1 MCTYNK
7 HIKNSMKKVKYLLIV
22 LVAMTAVSCQKREL
36 NTRVSNT
43 TGWNYFDQRT
53 TNFEANEGVGN
64 VNPIGMVP
72 IQGGSFTVGEKDEFL
87 TAPRNNETRTLTVS
101 SFYMD
106 KYEVTNLNWNE
117 YLHWLDFVFGAVA
130 PELVDQARPD
140 HKVWREDL
148 AYNDPYEDNYFE
160 HPAFSFYP
168 IVGVTWEQAMDYCQ
182 WRTDRVNEMA
192 LINAGAIVIPP
203 FADLQPTDDEGYKDE
218 WEQETGYEMYSYEEV
233 SPEDPEQT
241 VTMYRPSFEWIR
253 DKFVFNTEKYL
264 MDDTYVPEY
273 GRHPKTD
280 SYGAERKVNI
290 ADGIFVTGYRLP
302 TEAEWEFAA
311 YAPVAGE
318 DGLTIEGKVYPWSGY
333 HPRDMSKKNL
343 GQMQAN
349 FVRGRGDMMGVSGA
363 LNDRRVI
370 TNPVDEFAPNDFG
383 LYNMAGNVNEWVMDV
398 YRETTYQETSE
409 YNSYRG
415 NIYSRPVLDE
425 NGKFEMDSV
434 GRVKITWGK
443 EDDKRDV
450 LDGDFASLIDTDY
463 PLDTVGVANLSEVK
477 TDPTDILAPRVTKKS
492 RVYKGGS
499 WADRIYWLNPS
510 TRRYMDLRL
519 RGGRPWTVPS
529 PCVSVAAVYGRPS
542 RLTAPVPVAA
552 KLGCPSPLIHPTMT
566 HLKTLGRVVFIDVPT
581 VGETVGQG
589 EVFGSVEA
597 VKTVSDLNMP
607 VSGEVLELNEEL
619 DAAPELVN
627 NDPYGKGWII
637 KISVKDASELDKL
650 MDAKAYE
657 ASL

>member
-1 MCTYNK
+1 MYAYTK
-7 HIKNSMKKVKYLLIV
+7 TTKNSMKKYLLIV
-22 LVAMTAVSCQKREL
+22 LVGLTAMACNQREL

-64 VNPIGMVP
+64 VNPIGMIP

-117 YLHWLDFVFGAVA
+117 YLHWLEFVFGAVA

-148 AYNDPYEDNYFE
+148 AYNDPYEENYFE

-168 IVGVTWEQAMDYCQ
+168 IVGVTWEQAMAYCQ

-192 LINAGAIVIPP
+192 LINAGAIVVPP
-203 FADLQPTDDEGYKDE
+203 FGDLQPTDDEAYKDE

-241 VTMYRPSFEWIR
+241 VTMYRPSYEWIR

-264 MDDTYVPEY
+264 MDDSYVPDY
-273 GRHPKTD
+273 GRRPKFD

-311 YAPVAGE
+311 YAPVAGD

-398 YRETTYQETSE
+398 YRETTFQETSE

-415 NIYSRPVLDE
+415 NIYSHPVLDD
-425 NGKFEMDSV
+425 NGKFEMDST
-434 GRVKITWGK
+434 GCIKISWGK

-450 LDGDFASLIDTDY
+450 MDGDFASLFETDY
-463 PLDTVGVANLSEVK
+463 PLDTVGIANLSEVK
-477 TDPTDILAPRVTKKS
+477 QDPTDILAPRITKKS

-510 TRRYMDLRL
+510 TRRYLDQDKASSKIGFRCAM
-519 RGGRPWTVPS
+519 S
-529 PCVSVAAVYGRPS
+529 
-542 RLTAPVPVAA
+542 
-552 KLGCPSPLIHPTMT
+552 
-566 HLKTLGRVVFIDVPT
+566 TLGDQIPGT
-581 VGETVGQG
+581 P
-589 EVFGSVEA
+589 
-597 VKTVSDLNMP
+597 VK
-607 VSGEVLELNEEL
+607 
-619 DAAPELVN
+619 
-627 NDPYGKGWII
+627 
-637 KISVKDASELDKL
+637 
-650 MDAKAYE
+650 
-657 ASL
+657 

>member
-1 MCTYNK
+1 MFEKKVVSLQAETCVQMCTYEYAHAKMIELNI
-7 HIKNSMKKVKYLLIV
+7 IKLLQMDMKNVSKYLLIV
-22 LVAMTAVSCQKREL
+22 AVAMTAMSCNKREL

-43 TGWNYFDQRT
+43 TGWNYFDQKT

-64 VNPIGMVP
+64 VNPVGMVP
-72 IQGGSFTVGEKDEFL
+72 IQGGTFTVGEKDEFL
-87 TAPRNNETRTLTVS
+87 TAPRNNETRSLTVS
-101 SFYMD
+101 SFFMD

-117 YLHWLDFVFGAVA
+117 YLHWLEFVFGAVA

-168 IVGVTWEQAMDYCQ
+168 VVGVTWEQAMQYCQ

-218 WEQETGYEMYSYEEV
+218 WEQQTGYEMFSYEEV

-241 VTMYRPSFEWIR
+241 ITMYRPSFEWIR

-264 MDDTYVPEY
+264 MDDSYVPEY
-273 GRHPKTD
+273 GRKPKTD
-280 SYGAERKVNI
+280 SYGAERKVTI

-302 TEAEWEFAA
+302 TESEWEFAA

-318 DGLTIEGKVYPWSGY
+318 DGLTIEGKIYPWSGY
-333 HPRDMSKKNL
+333 HPRDMTKKNL
-343 GQMQAN
+343 GMMQAN

-363 LNDRRVI
+363 LNDRHVI
-370 TNPVDEFAPNDFG
+370 TNPVDAFYPNDFG

-398 YRETTYQETSE
+398 YRETTFQDVTE
-409 YNSYRG
+409 YNSFRG
-415 NIYSRPVLDE
+415 NIFSRPVLDE

-434 GRVKITWGK
+434 GCIKITWGK

-450 LDGDFASLIDTDY
+450 LDGDFASLLETDY
-463 PLDTVGVANLSEVK
+463 PLDTVGVRNLSEVK
-477 TDPTDILAPRVTKKS
+477 IDPTDVLAPRVSSKT

-510 TRRYMDLRL
+510 TRRYMDQDKASSKIGFRCAMSTL
-519 RGGRPWTVPS
+519 GDQIPS
-529 PCVSVAAVYGRPS
+529 D
-542 RLTAPVPVAA
+542 
-552 KLGCPSPLIHPTMT
+552 PTM
-566 HLKTLGRVVFIDVPT
+566 
-581 VGETVGQG
+581 
-589 EVFGSVEA
+589 
-597 VKTVSDLNMP
+597 
-607 VSGEVLELNEEL
+607 
-619 DAAPELVN
+619 
-627 NDPYGKGWII
+627 
-637 KISVKDASELDKL
+637 
-650 MDAKAYE
+650 
-657 ASL
+657 

>member
-1 MCTYNK
+1 MYAYTK
-7 HIKNSMKKVKYLLIV
+7 TTKNSMKKYLLIV
-22 LVAMTAVSCQKREL
+22 LVGLTAMACNQREL

-64 VNPIGMVP
+64 VNPIGMIP

-117 YLHWLDFVFGAVA
+117 YLHWLEFVFGAVA

-148 AYNDPYEDNYFE
+148 AYNDPYEENYFE

-168 IVGVTWEQAMDYCQ
+168 IVGVTWEQAMAYCQ

-192 LINAGAIVIPP
+192 LINAGAIVVPP
-203 FADLQPTDDEGYKDE
+203 FGDLQPTDDEAYKDE

-241 VTMYRPSFEWIR
+241 VTMYRPSYEWIR

-264 MDDTYVPEY
+264 MDDSYVPDY
-273 GRHPKTD
+273 GRRPKFD

-311 YAPVAGE
+311 YAPVAGD

-398 YRETTYQETSE
+398 YRETTFQETSE

-415 NIYSRPVLDE
+415 NIYSHPVLDD
-425 NGKFEMDSV
+425 NGKFEMDST
-434 GRVKITWGK
+434 GCIKISWGK

-450 LDGDFASLIDTDY
+450 MDGDFASLFETDY
-463 PLDTVGVANLSEVK
+463 PLDTVGIANLSEVK
-477 TDPTDILAPRVTKKS
+477 QDPTDILAPRITKKS

-499 WADRIYWLNPS
+499 WADRVYWLNPS
-510 TRRYMDLRL
+510 TRRYLDQDKASSKIGFRCAM
-519 RGGRPWTVPS
+519 S
-529 PCVSVAAVYGRPS
+529 
-542 RLTAPVPVAA
+542 
-552 KLGCPSPLIHPTMT
+552 
-566 HLKTLGRVVFIDVPT
+566 TLGDQIPGT
-581 VGETVGQG
+581 P
-589 EVFGSVEA
+589 
-597 VKTVSDLNMP
+597 VK
-607 VSGEVLELNEEL
+607 
-619 DAAPELVN
+619 
-627 NDPYGKGWII
+627 
-637 KISVKDASELDKL
+637 
-650 MDAKAYE
+650 
-657 ASL
+657 

>member
-1 MCTYNK
+1 MCTYTK
-7 HIKNSMKKVKYLLIV
+7 HIKNNMKKVKYLLIV
-22 LVAMTAVSCQKREL
+22 MVAMAAVSCQQREL

-53 TNFEANEGVGN
+53 TNFQANEGVGN

-117 YLHWLDFVFGAVA
+117 YLHWLEFVFGPVA

-168 IVGVTWEQAMDYCQ
+168 VVGVTWEQAMAYCQ

-241 VTMYRPSFEWIR
+241 VTMYRPSYEWIR

-264 MDDTYVPEY
+264 MDDTYLPEY
-273 GRHPKTD
+273 GRRPMFD

-333 HPRDMSKKNL
+333 HPRDMSKKNV

-363 LNDRRVI
+363 LNDHRVI

-434 GRVKITWGK
+434 GCIKITWGK

-463 PLDTVGVANLSEVK
+463 PLDTTGVANLSEVK

-510 TRRYMDLRL
+510 TRRYMDQDKASSKIGFRCAM
-519 RGGRPWTVPS
+519 S
-529 PCVSVAAVYGRPS
+529 
-542 RLTAPVPVAA
+542 
-552 KLGCPSPLIHPTMT
+552 
-566 HLKTLGRVVFIDVPT
+566 TLGDQIPGTPVVR
-581 VGETVGQG
+581 
-589 EVFGSVEA
+589 
-597 VKTVSDLNMP
+597 
-607 VSGEVLELNEEL
+607 
-619 DAAPELVN
+619 
-627 NDPYGKGWII
+627 
-637 KISVKDASELDKL
+637 
-650 MDAKAYE
+650 
-657 ASL
+657 

>member
-1 MCTYNK
+1 M
-7 HIKNSMKKVKYLLIV
+7 KNVFKYLLIV
-22 LVAMTAVSCQKREL
+22 SVVMVASSCNKREL

-43 TGWNYFDQRT
+43 TGWNYFDQKT
-53 TNFEANEGVGN
+53 TNFQANEGVGN

-72 IQGGSFTVGEKDEFL
+72 IQGGTFTVGEKDEFI
-87 TAPRNNETRTLTVS
+87 TAPRNNETRSLTVS

-117 YLHWLDFVFGAVA
+117 YLHWLEFVFGAVA

-168 IVGVTWEQAMDYCQ
+168 VVGVSWEQAMAYCQ

-192 LINAGAIVIPP
+192 LINAGAIVVPP

-218 WEQETGYEMYSYEEV
+218 WEQQTGYEMYSYEEV

-241 VTMYRPSFEWIR
+241 VTMYRPSYEWIR
-253 DKFVFNTEKYL
+253 DKFVFNTDKYL
-264 MDDTYVPEY
+264 MDDTYVPDY
-273 GRHPKTD
+273 GRKPKLD
-280 SYGAERKVNI
+280 SYGSERKVTI

-302 TEAEWEFAA
+302 TETEWEFAA

-363 LNDRRVI
+363 LNDRHVI
-370 TNPVDEFAPNDFG
+370 TNPVDAFAPNDFG

-398 YRETTYQETSE
+398 YRETTFQETSE
-409 YNSYRG
+409 YNSFRG
-415 NIYSRPVLDE
+415 NIFSRPVLDE
-425 NGKFEMDSV
+425 NGKFQMDSV
-434 GRVKITWGK
+434 GCIKITWGR

-463 PLDTVGVANLSEVK
+463 PLDTVGVANLEAIK

-510 TRRYMDLRL
+510 NRRYMDQDRASSKIGF
-519 RGGRPWTVPS
+519 RCAMS
-529 PCVSVAAVYGRPS
+529 
-542 RLTAPVPVAA
+542 
-552 KLGCPSPLIHPTMT
+552 
-566 HLKTLGRVVFIDVPT
+566 TLGDQIP
-581 VGETVGQG
+581 
-589 EVFGSVEA
+589 
-597 VKTVSDLNMP
+597 SDM
-607 VSGEVLELNEEL
+607 VI
-619 DAAPELVN
+619 
-627 NDPYGKGWII
+627 GK
-637 KISVKDASELDKL
+637 
-650 MDAKAYE
+650 
-657 ASL
+657 

>member
-1 MCTYNK
+1 MQNVRLFE
-7 HIKNSMKKVKYLLIV
+7 KKVLSLQAETCVQTYAYVLAPLKWITKINDFNMKNVFKYLLIV
-22 LVAMTAVSCQKREL
+22 SVVMVASSCNKREL

-43 TGWNYFDQRT
+43 TGWNYFDQKT
-53 TNFEANEGVGN
+53 TNFQANEGVGN

-72 IQGGSFTVGEKDEFL
+72 IQGGTFTVGEKDEFI
-87 TAPRNNETRTLTVS
+87 TAPRNNETRSLTVS

-117 YLHWLDFVFGAVA
+117 YLHWLEFVFGAVA

-168 IVGVTWEQAMDYCQ
+168 VVGVSWEQAMAYCQ

-192 LINAGAIVIPP
+192 LINAGAIVVPP

-218 WEQETGYEMYSYEEV
+218 WEQQTGYEMYSYEEV

-241 VTMYRPSFEWIR
+241 VTMYRPSYEWIR
-253 DKFVFNTEKYL
+253 DKFVFNTDKYL
-264 MDDTYVPEY
+264 MDDTYVPDY
-273 GRHPKTD
+273 GRKPKLD
-280 SYGAERKVNI
+280 SYGSERKVTI

-302 TEAEWEFAA
+302 TETEWEFAA

-363 LNDRRVI
+363 LNDRHVI
-370 TNPVDEFAPNDFG
+370 TNPVDAFAPNDFG

-398 YRETTYQETSE
+398 YRETTFQETSE
-409 YNSYRG
+409 YNSFRG
-415 NIYSRPVLDE
+415 NIFSRPVLDE
-425 NGKFEMDSV
+425 NGKFQMDSV
-434 GRVKITWGK
+434 GCVKITWGR

-463 PLDTVGVANLSEVK
+463 PLDTVGVANLEAIK

-510 TRRYMDLRL
+510 NRRYMDQDRASSKIGF
-519 RGGRPWTVPS
+519 RCAMS
-529 PCVSVAAVYGRPS
+529 
-542 RLTAPVPVAA
+542 
-552 KLGCPSPLIHPTMT
+552 
-566 HLKTLGRVVFIDVPT
+566 TLGDQIP
-581 VGETVGQG
+581 
-589 EVFGSVEA
+589 
-597 VKTVSDLNMP
+597 SDM
-607 VSGEVLELNEEL
+607 VI
-619 DAAPELVN
+619 
-627 NDPYGKGWII
+627 GK
-637 KISVKDASELDKL
+637 
-650 MDAKAYE
+650 
-657 ASL
+657 

>member
-1 MCTYNK
+1 
-7 HIKNSMKKVKYLLIV
+7 MKKYFLIA
-22 LVAMTAVSCQKREL
+22 LVAMTAVACNQREL

-43 TGWNYFDQRT
+43 TGWNYFDQKT

-168 IVGVTWEQAMDYCQ
+168 IVGVTWEQAMAYCT

-241 VTMYRPSFEWIR
+241 VTMYRPSYEWIR

-264 MDDTYVPEY
+264 MDDSYVPEY
-273 GRHPKTD
+273 GRRPKLD

-311 YAPVAGE
+311 YAPV
-318 DGLTIEGKVYPWSGY
+318 
-333 HPRDMSKKNL
+333 M
-343 GQMQAN
+343 MQAN

-415 NIYSRPVLDE
+415 NIYSRPVLDD

-434 GRVKITWGK
+434 GCIKITWGK

-450 LDGDFASLIDTDY
+450 LDGDFASLLDTDY
-463 PLDTVGVANLSEVK
+463 PLDTVGVANLSEIK
-477 TDPTDILAPRVTKKS
+477 NDPTDILAPRVTKKS

-510 TRRYMDLRL
+510 TRRYMDQDKASSKIGFRCAM
-519 RGGRPWTVPS
+519 S
-529 PCVSVAAVYGRPS
+529 
-542 RLTAPVPVAA
+542 
-552 KLGCPSPLIHPTMT
+552 
-566 HLKTLGRVVFIDVPT
+566 TLGDQIPGT
-581 VGETVGQG
+581 P
-589 EVFGSVEA
+589 VER
-597 VKTVSDLNMP
+597 
-607 VSGEVLELNEEL
+607 
-619 DAAPELVN
+619 
-627 NDPYGKGWII
+627 
-637 KISVKDASELDKL
+637 
-650 MDAKAYE
+650 
-657 ASL
+657 

>member
-1 MCTYNK
+1 M
-7 HIKNSMKKVKYLLIV
+7 KNVKYLLIV
-22 LVAMTAVSCQKREL
+22 LVAMTAVSCNQREL
-36 NTRVSNT
+36 NTRVSNA
-43 TGWNYFDQRT
+43 TGWNYFDQKT
-53 TNFEANEGVGN
+53 TNFQANEGVGN
-64 VNPIGMVP
+64 VNPVGMVP
-72 IQGGSFTVGEKDEFL
+72 IQGGSFTVGEKDEFI

-168 IVGVTWEQAMDYCQ
+168 IVGVSWEQAMAYCQ

-203 FADLQPTDDEGYKDE
+203 FADLQPTDDEAYKDE
-218 WEQETGYEMYSYEEV
+218 WEQETGYEMLSYEEV

-241 VTMYRPSFEWIR
+241 VTMYRPSYEWIR
-253 DKFVFNTEKYL
+253 DKFVFNTDKYL
-264 MDDTYVPEY
+264 MDESYVPEY
-273 GRHPKTD
+273 GRRPKLD
-280 SYGAERKVNI
+280 SYGAERKVTI

-318 DGLTIEGKVYPWSGY
+318 DGLTVEGKVYPWSGY

-343 GQMQAN
+343 GMMQAN

-398 YRETTYQETSE
+398 FRETTYQEATE

-415 NIYSRPVLDE
+415 NIFSRPVLDE

-434 GRVKITWGK
+434 GCIKITWGK

-450 LDGDFASLIDTDY
+450 LDGDFASLLDTDY
-463 PLDTVGVANLSEVK
+463 PLDTVGVSNLMEGRELK
-477 TDPTDILAPRVTKKS
+477 YDPTDILAPRVSKKS

-510 TRRYMDLRL
+510 TRRYMDQDKASSKIGFRCAM
-519 RGGRPWTVPS
+519 S
-529 PCVSVAAVYGRPS
+529 
-542 RLTAPVPVAA
+542 
-552 KLGCPSPLIHPTMT
+552 
-566 HLKTLGRVVFIDVPT
+566 TLGDQIPGTPVVR
-581 VGETVGQG
+581 
-589 EVFGSVEA
+589 
-597 VKTVSDLNMP
+597 
-607 VSGEVLELNEEL
+607 
-619 DAAPELVN
+619 
-627 NDPYGKGWII
+627 
-637 KISVKDASELDKL
+637 
-650 MDAKAYE
+650 
-657 ASL
+657 

>member
-1 MCTYNK
+1 
-7 HIKNSMKKVKYLLIV
+7 MKKVLKYLLIATV
-22 LVAMTAVSCQKREL
+22 GLASVSCQQREL

-43 TGWNYFDQRT
+43 TGWNYFDERT

-64 VNPIGMVP
+64 VNPVGMVP

-117 YLHWLDFVFGAVA
+117 L
-130 PELVDQARPD
+130 DQARPD

-148 AYNDPYEDNYFE
+148 AYNDPYENNYFE

-168 IVGVTWEQAMDYCQ
+168 IVGVTWEQAMAYCQ

-192 LINAGAIVIPP
+192 LINCGAIVVPP
-203 FADLQPTDDEGYKDE
+203 FADLQPTDDEAYKDE

-241 VTMYRPSFEWIR
+241 VTMYRPSYEWIR

-264 MDDTYVPEY
+264 MDETYVPEY
-273 GRHPKTD
+273 GRRPKLD
-280 SYGAERKVNI
+280 SYGNERKVNI

-311 YAPVAGE
+311 YAPIAGE
-318 DGLTIEGKVYPWSGY
+318 DGLTIEGKIYPWSGY

-398 YRETTYQETSE
+398 YRETTFQETSE

-415 NIYSRPVLDE
+415 NIYSHPVLDD
-425 NGKFEMDSV
+425 NGKYQIDST
-434 GRVKITWGK
+434 GRVMITYGK

-450 LDGDFASLIDTDY
+450 LDGDFASLIETDY
-463 PLDTVGVANLSEVK
+463 PLDTVGVANLEAVK
-477 TDPTDILAPRVTKKS
+477 TDPTDVLAPRVTKKT

-510 TRRYMDLRL
+510 TRRYMDQDKASSKIGFRCAM
-519 RGGRPWTVPS
+519 S
-529 PCVSVAAVYGRPS
+529 
-542 RLTAPVPVAA
+542 
-552 KLGCPSPLIHPTMT
+552 
-566 HLKTLGRVVFIDVPT
+566 TLGDQIPGT
-581 VGETVGQG
+581 P
-589 EVFGSVEA
+589 
-597 VKTVSDLNMP
+597 VK
-607 VSGEVLELNEEL
+607 
-619 DAAPELVN
+619 
-627 NDPYGKGWII
+627 
-637 KISVKDASELDKL
+637 
-650 MDAKAYE
+650 
-657 ASL
+657 

>member
-1 MCTYNK
+1 
-7 HIKNSMKKVKYLLIV
+7 MKIVVKYLFIAV
-22 LVAMTAVSCQKREL
+22 VAVAAVSCNKREL

-43 TGWNYFDQRT
+43 TGWNYFDRKT
-53 TNFEANEGVGN
+53 TNFQANEGVGN
-64 VNPIGMVP
+64 VNPVGMVP
-72 IQGGSFTVGEKDEFL
+72 IQGGTFTVGEKDEFI
-87 TAPRNNETRTLTVS
+87 TAPRNNETRSLTVS

-117 YLHWLDFVFGAVA
+117 YLHWLEFVFGAVA

-168 IVGVTWEQAMDYCQ
+168 VVGVTWEQAMAFCQ

-192 LINAGAIVIPP
+192 LINAGAIVIPA
-203 FADLQPTDDEGYKDE
+203 FADLQPTDDEAYKDE
-218 WEQETGYEMYSYEEV
+218 WEQQTGYEMSSFEQP

-241 VTMYRPSFEWIR
+241 VTMYRPSYEWIR

-264 MDDTYVPEY
+264 MDASYVPEY
-273 GRHPKTD
+273 GRRPKRD
-280 SYGAERKVNI
+280 SYGVERKATI

-302 TEAEWEFAA
+302 TETEWEFAA

-318 DGLTIEGKVYPWSGY
+318 DGLTVEGKVYPWSGY

-363 LNDRRVI
+363 LNDRHVI
-370 TNPVDEFAPNDFG
+370 TAPVDAFAPNDFG

-398 YRETTYQETSE
+398 YRETTFQDAIE

-425 NGKFEMDSV
+425 NGKFQMDSV
-434 GRVKITWGK
+434 GCIKITYGK

-450 LDGDFASLIDTDY
+450 LDGDFASLIETDY
-463 PLDTVGVANLSEVK
+463 PLDTVGVENLTEVK
-477 TDPTDILAPRVTKKS
+477 TDPTDILAPKVTKRS

-510 TRRYMDLRL
+510 NRRYMDQDKSSSKVGFRCAM
-519 RGGRPWTVPS
+519 S
-529 PCVSVAAVYGRPS
+529 
-542 RLTAPVPVAA
+542 
-552 KLGCPSPLIHPTMT
+552 
-566 HLKTLGRVVFIDVPT
+566 TLGDQIP
-581 VGETVGQG
+581 
-589 EVFGSVEA
+589 
-597 VKTVSDLNMP
+597 
-607 VSGEVLELNEEL
+607 
-619 DAAPELVN
+619 
-627 NDPYGKGWII
+627 
-637 KISVKDASELDKL
+637 SE
-650 MDAKAYE
+650 M
-657 ASL
+657 

>member
-1 MCTYNK
+1 MCTYTK
-7 HIKNSMKKVKYLLIV
+7 HIKNNMKKVKYLLIV
-22 LVAMTAVSCQKREL
+22 MVAMAAVSCQQREL

-53 TNFEANEGVGN
+53 TNFQANEGVGN

-117 YLHWLDFVFGAVA
+117 YLHWLEFVFGPVA

-168 IVGVTWEQAMDYCQ
+168 VVGVTWEQAMAYCQ

-218 WEQETGYEMYSYEEV
+218 WEQETGYEMYSYEEG

-241 VTMYRPSFEWIR
+241 VTMYRPSYEWIR

-264 MDDTYVPEY
+264 MDDTYLPEY
-273 GRHPKTD
+273 GRHPKFD

-415 NIYSRPVLDE
+415 NIYSRPVLDD

-434 GRVKITWGK
+434 GCIKITWGK

-463 PLDTVGVANLSEVK
+463 PLDTTGVANLSEVK

-510 TRRYMDLRL
+510 TRRYMDQDKASSKIGFRCAM
-519 RGGRPWTVPS
+519 S
-529 PCVSVAAVYGRPS
+529 
-542 RLTAPVPVAA
+542 
-552 KLGCPSPLIHPTMT
+552 
-566 HLKTLGRVVFIDVPT
+566 TLGDQIPGT
-581 VGETVGQG
+581 
-589 EVFGSVEA
+589 
-597 VKTVSDLNMP
+597 P
-607 VSGEVLELNEEL
+607 VQR
-619 DAAPELVN
+619 
-627 NDPYGKGWII
+627 
-637 KISVKDASELDKL
+637 
-650 MDAKAYE
+650 
-657 ASL
+657 

>member
-1 MCTYNK
+1 MRAQNAPREKSKEINNNNYNNM
-7 HIKNSMKKVKYLLIV
+7 KNVFKYLL
-22 LVAMTAVSCQKREL
+22 LVSVVITAASCNKREL

-43 TGWNYFDQRT
+43 TGWNYFDERT

-64 VNPIGMVP
+64 VNPVGMIP
-72 IQGGSFTVGEKDEFL
+72 IQGGTFTVGEKDEFL
-87 TAPRNNETRTLTVS
+87 TAPRNNETRSLTVS

-117 YLHWLDFVFGAVA
+117 YLHWLEFVFGAVA

-140 HKVWREDL
+140 HTVWREDL
-148 AYNDPYEDNYFE
+148 AYNDPYEQNYFE

-168 IVGVTWEQAMDYCQ
+168 VVGVTWEQAMAYCQ

-203 FADLQPTDDEGYKDE
+203 FGDLQPTDDEGYKDE
-218 WEQETGYEMYSYEEV
+218 WEQETGYEMFAYEEV

-241 VTMYRPSFEWIR
+241 VTMYRPSYEWIR

-264 MDDTYVPEY
+264 MDETYMPEY
-273 GRHPKTD
+273 GRKPKLD

-302 TEAEWEFAA
+302 TESEWEFAA

-318 DGLTIEGKVYPWSGY
+318 DGLTIEGKIYPWSGY
-333 HPRDMSKKNL
+333 HPRDLSKHNA
-343 GQMQAN
+343 GQLQAN

-398 YRETTYQETSE
+398 YRETSFQETSE

-415 NIYSRPVLDE
+415 NIYSHPVLDE
-425 NGKFEMDSV
+425 NGKFEIDSV
-434 GRVKITWGK
+434 GCIKITWGK

-450 LDGDFASLIDTDY
+450 MDGDFASLFETDY
-463 PLDTVGVANLSEVK
+463 PLDTTGIENLAAVK
-477 TDPTDILAPRVTKKS
+477 TDPTDILAPRITKKS

-510 TRRYMDLRL
+510 TRRYLDQDKCSSKIGFRCAM
-519 RGGRPWTVPS
+519 S
-529 PCVSVAAVYGRPS
+529 
-542 RLTAPVPVAA
+542 
-552 KLGCPSPLIHPTMT
+552 
-566 HLKTLGRVVFIDVPT
+566 TLGDQIPGT
-581 VGETVGQG
+581 P
-589 EVFGSVEA
+589 
-597 VKTVSDLNMP
+597 VK
-607 VSGEVLELNEEL
+607 
-619 DAAPELVN
+619 
-627 NDPYGKGWII
+627 
-637 KISVKDASELDKL
+637 
-650 MDAKAYE
+650 
-657 ASL
+657 